1 MPRWR
6 RIASLAAE
14 IPILLFS
21 SSSLP
26 VFLRRPA
33 VVMAC
38 GALILTLAMGVRHT
52 GGLFLQPMTLDHGWS
67 RELFSFSIALQNL
80 LWGAFQ
86 PFAGAFADRHG
97 AGRTLVGGALL
108 YILGLVIMAHADSA
122 LGLNLGAG
130 LLIGMGLSG
139 TTFSVVL
146 GVIGRMAAPQKR
158 SLALGIA
165 SAGGSFGQ
173 FAVLP
178 VGQGLI
184 TAFGWQDAL
193 LWMAVGI
200 AFIIPL
206 AAAVTGTSERGGGV
220 EQSLRQALAEAMR
233 TPSFHF
239 LFWSFFVCGFQ
250 TAFVMLHLPAYVVD
264 MGLSAN
270 IGMSAVAMIGLFNIF
285 GSFLSGWLGGLYS
298 KKWLLAW
305 IYALRIVAILAL
317 MLFPLS
323 PLTLYVFAAVMG
335 LLWLGTVPLTS
346 GLVGC
351 IFGLRYVG
359 MLYGIV
365 FLGHQIGGF
374 LGAWLGGR
382 IFDLSGSYEMAW
394 WLSIAL
400 SVMAAAL
407 SLPVREAPLARLAAR

>member
-1 MPRWR
+1 MSFELP
-6 RIASLAAE
+6 SL
-14 IPILLFS
+14 
-21 SSSLP
+21 
-26 VFLRRPA
+26 LRRPG
-33 VVMAC
+33 VVLVC

-52 GGLFLQPMTLDHGWS
+52 GGLFLPPMTADQGWS

-80 LWGAFQ
+80 LWGLFQ

-108 YILGLVIMAHADSA
+108 YIVGLVVMAHADTA

-146 GVIGRMAAPQKR
+146 GVVGRMAAPAKR
-158 SLALGIA
+158 SMALGLA

-178 VGQGLI
+178 VGQALI
-184 TAFGWQDAL
+184 SSVGWQDAL
-193 LWMAVGI
+193 LWLALGI

-206 AAAVTGTSERGGGV
+206 AAAVTGTSERSSGFQ
-220 EQSLRQALAEAMR
+220 QSLGEALHEAMR
-233 TPSFHF
+233 TPSFHY

-250 TAFVMLHLPAYVVD
+250 TAFIMLHLPAFVVD
-264 MGLSAN
+264 GGLSAN
-270 IGMSAVAMIGLFNIF
+270 IGMTAVALIGLFNIF
-285 GSFLSGWLGGLYS
+285 GSFLSGWLGGCYS
-298 KKWLLAW
+298 KKGLLAG

-317 MLFPLS
+317 LMFPLS
-323 PLTLYVFAAVMG
+323 TLTLYVFAAVMG

-346 GLVGC
+346 GLVGQ

-382 IFDLSGSYEMAW
+382 IFDLSGSYLIAW

-400 SVMAAAL
+400 SVLAALL
-407 SLPVREAPLARLAAR
+407 SLPVREAPLLRPAAR

>member
-1 MPRWR
+1 MPQWPAIR
-6 RIASLAAE
+6 APE
-14 IPILLFS
+14 TEVPV
-21 SSSLP
+21 LP
-26 VFLRRPA
+26 SQSPSFLRRPA
-33 VVMAC
+33 VVMVC

-52 GGLFLQPMTLDHGWS
+52 GGLFLQPMTLDQGWS

-80 LWGAFQ
+80 LWGLFQ

-108 YILGLVIMAHADSA
+108 YIVGLVVMAHADTA
-122 LGLNLGAG
+122 LGLNVGAG

-146 GVIGRMAAPQKR
+146 GVIGRMAAPEKR
-158 SLALGIA
+158 SMALGLA

-184 TAFGWQDAL
+184 SMVGWQDAL
-193 LWMAVGI
+193 LWLALGI
-200 AFIIPL
+200 ALIIPL
-206 AAAVTGTSERGGGV
+206 AAAVTGTSDRSTGV
-220 EQSLRQALAEAMR
+220 QQSLREALGEAMR
-233 TPSFHF
+233 TPSFHY

-250 TAFVMLHLPAYVVD
+250 TAFIMLHLPAFVVD
-264 MGLSAN
+264 GGMSAN
-270 IGMSAVAMIGLFNIF
+270 IGMTAVAMIGLFNIF

-317 MLFPLS
+317 LLFPLS
-323 PLTLYVFAAVMG
+323 QLTLYVFAAVMG

-346 GLVGC
+346 GLVGH

-382 IFDLSGSYEMAW
+382 IFDLSGSYLMAW

-407 SLPVREAPLARLAAR
+407 SLPVREAPLLRAVAR

>member
-1 MPRWR
+1 M
-6 RIASLAAE
+6 
-14 IPILLFS
+14 
-21 SSSLP
+21 
-26 VFLRRPA
+26 V
-33 VVMAC
+33 C

-52 GGLFLQPMTLDHGWS
+52 GGLFLQPMTLDQGWS

-80 LWGAFQ
+80 LWGLFQ

-108 YILGLVIMAHADSA
+108 YIAGLVIMAHADTA
-122 LGLNLGAG
+122 LGLNVGAG
-130 LLIGMGLSG
+130 LLVGMGLSG

-146 GVIGRMAAPQKR
+146 GVIGRMAAPEKR
-158 SLALGIA
+158 SMALGLA

-184 TAFGWQDAL
+184 SMVGWQDAL
-193 LWMAVGI
+193 LWLALGI
-200 AFIIPL
+200 ALIIPL
-206 AAAVTGTSERGGGV
+206 AAAVTGTSDRSTGV
-220 EQSLRQALAEAMR
+220 QQSLREALGEAMR
-233 TPSFHF
+233 TPSFHY

-250 TAFVMLHLPAYVVD
+250 TAFIMLHLPAFVVD
-264 MGLSAN
+264 AGMSAN
-270 IGMSAVAMIGLFNIF
+270 IGMTAVAMIGLFNIF

-317 MLFPLS
+317 LLFPLS
-323 PLTLYVFAAVMG
+323 QLTLYVFAAVMG

-346 GLVGC
+346 GLVGH
-351 IFGLRYVG
+351 IFGLRYMG

-382 IFDLSGSYEMAW
+382 IFDLSGSYLMAW

-407 SLPVREAPLARLAAR
+407 SLPVREAPLLRAEAR

>member
-1 MPRWR
+1 MTPD
-6 RIASLAAE
+6 
-14 IPILLFS
+14 S
-21 SSSLP
+21 SS
-26 VFLRRPA
+26 FLRRPA
-33 VVMAC
+33 VVLVC

-52 GGLFLQPMTLDHGWS
+52 GGLFLQPMTLDQGWS

-80 LWGAFQ
+80 LWGLFQ

-108 YILGLVIMAHADSA
+108 YILGLVVMAHADTA
-122 LGLNLGAG
+122 LGLNVGAG
-130 LLIGMGLSG
+130 LLVGMGLSG

-146 GVIGRMAAPQKR
+146 GVVGRMAAPEKR
-158 SLALGIA
+158 SMALGLA

-184 TAFGWQDAL
+184 SMVGWQDAL
-193 LWMAVGI
+193 LWLALGI
-200 AFIIPL
+200 ALIIPL

-220 EQSLRQALAEAMR
+220 EQSLRQALGEAMR
-233 TPSFHF
+233 TPSFHY

-250 TAFVMLHLPAYVVD
+250 TAFIMLHLPAFVVD
-264 MGLSAN
+264 SGMSAN
-270 IGMSAVAMIGLFNIF
+270 IGMTAVALIGLFNIF
-285 GSFLSGWLGGLYS
+285 GSFLSGWLGGCYS
-298 KKWLLAW
+298 KKGLLAG

-317 MLFPLS
+317 LLFPLS
-323 PLTLYVFAAVMG
+323 QLTLYLFAAVMG

-346 GLVGC
+346 GLVGH
-351 IFGLRYVG
+351 IFGLRYMG

-382 IFDLSGSYEMAW
+382 IFDLSGSYLMAW

-407 SLPVREAPLARLAAR
+407 SLPVREAPLLRTAAR

>member
-1 MPRWR
+1 M
-6 RIASLAAE
+6 
-14 IPILLFS
+14 
-21 SSSLP
+21 
-26 VFLRRPA
+26 V
-33 VVMAC
+33 C

-52 GGLFLQPMTLDHGWS
+52 GGLFLQPMTLDQGWS

-80 LWGAFQ
+80 LWGLFQ

-108 YILGLVIMAHADSA
+108 YIVGLVIMAHADTA
-122 LGLNLGAG
+122 LGLNVGAG

-146 GVIGRMAAPQKR
+146 GVIGRMAAPEKR
-158 SLALGIA
+158 SMALGLA

-184 TAFGWQDAL
+184 SMVGWQDAL
-193 LWMAVGI
+193 LWLALGI
-200 AFIIPL
+200 ALIIPL
-206 AAAVTGTSERGGGV
+206 AAAVTGTSDRASGV
-220 EQSLRQALAEAMR
+220 QQSLREALAEAMR
-233 TPSFHF
+233 TPSFHY

-250 TAFVMLHLPAYVVD
+250 TAFIMLHLPAFVVD
-264 MGLSAN
+264 GGMSAN
-270 IGMSAVAMIGLFNIF
+270 IGMTAVALIGLFNIF
-285 GSFLSGWLGGLYS
+285 GSFLSGWLGGCYS

-317 MLFPLS
+317 LLFPLS
-323 PLTLYVFAAVMG
+323 QLTLYLFAAVMG

-346 GLVGC
+346 GLVGH
-351 IFGLRYVG
+351 IFGLRYMG

-382 IFDLSGSYEMAW
+382 IFDLSGSYLMAW
-394 WLSIAL
+394 WLAIAL

-407 SLPVREAPLARLAAR
+407 SLPVREAPLVRAEAR

>member
-1 MPRWR
+1 MP
-6 RIASLAAE
+6 SH
-14 IPILLFS
+14 
-21 SSSLP
+21 SLP
-26 VFLRRPA
+26 FLRRPA
-33 VVMAC
+33 VVMVC

-52 GGLFLQPMTLDHGWS
+52 GGLFLQPMTLDQGWS

-80 LWGAFQ
+80 LWGLFQ

-108 YILGLVIMAHADSA
+108 YIVGLVVMAHADTA
-122 LGLNLGAG
+122 LGLNVGAG
-130 LLIGMGLSG
+130 LLVGMGLSG

-146 GVIGRMAAPQKR
+146 GVIGRMAAPEKR
-158 SLALGIA
+158 SMALGLA

-184 TAFGWQDAL
+184 SMVGWQDAL
-193 LWMAVGI
+193 LWLALGI
-200 AFIIPL
+200 ALIIPL
-206 AAAVTGTSERGGGV
+206 AAAVTGTSDRSTGV
-220 EQSLRQALAEAMR
+220 QQSLREALGEAMR
-233 TPSFHF
+233 TPSFHY

-250 TAFVMLHLPAYVVD
+250 TAFIMLHLPAFVVD
-264 MGLSAN
+264 SGMSAN
-270 IGMSAVAMIGLFNIF
+270 IGMTAVAMIGLFNIF

-305 IYALRIVAILAL
+305 IYVLRIVAILAL
-317 MLFPLS
+317 LLFPLS
-323 PLTLYVFAAVMG
+323 QLTLYVFAAVMG

-346 GLVGC
+346 GLVGH

-382 IFDLSGSYEMAW
+382 IFDLSGSYLIAW

-407 SLPVREAPLARLAAR
+407 SLPVREAPLLRAEAR

>member
-1 MPRWR
+1 M
-6 RIASLAAE
+6 
-14 IPILLFS
+14 
-21 SSSLP
+21 
-26 VFLRRPA
+26 V
-33 VVMAC
+33 C

-52 GGLFLQPMTLDHGWS
+52 GGLFLQPMTLDQGWS

-80 LWGAFQ
+80 LWGLFQ

-108 YILGLVIMAHADSA
+108 YIAGLVIMAHADTA
-122 LGLNLGAG
+122 LGLNVGAG

-146 GVIGRMAAPQKR
+146 GVIGRMAAPEKR
-158 SLALGIA
+158 SMALGLA

-184 TAFGWQDAL
+184 SMVGWQDAL
-193 LWMAVGI
+193 LWLALGI
-200 AFIIPL
+200 ALIIPL
-206 AAAVTGTSERGGGV
+206 AAAVTGTSDRASGV
-220 EQSLRQALAEAMR
+220 QQSLREALAEAVR
-233 TPSFHF
+233 TPSFHY

-250 TAFVMLHLPAYVVD
+250 TAFIMLHLPAFVVD
-264 MGLSAN
+264 GGMSAN
-270 IGMSAVAMIGLFNIF
+270 IGMTAVALIGLFNIF

-317 MLFPLS
+317 LLFPLS
-323 PLTLYVFAAVMG
+323 QLTLYLFAAVMG

-346 GLVGC
+346 GLVGH

-382 IFDLSGSYEMAW
+382 IFDLSGSYLMAW

-407 SLPVREAPLARLAAR
+407 SLPVREAPLVRAEAR

>member
-1 MPRWR
+1 
-6 RIASLAAE
+6 
-14 IPILLFS
+14 
-21 SSSLP
+21 
-26 VFLRRPA
+26 
-33 VVMAC
+33 
-38 GALILTLAMGVRHT
+38 
-52 GGLFLQPMTLDHGWS
+52 
-67 RELFSFSIALQNL
+67 
-80 LWGAFQ
+80 
-86 PFAGAFADRHG
+86 
-97 AGRTLVGGALL
+97 
-108 YILGLVIMAHADSA
+108 
-122 LGLNLGAG
+122 
-130 LLIGMGLSG
+130 MGLSG

-146 GVIGRMAAPQKR
+146 GVIGRMAAPEKR

-270 IGMSAVAMIGLFNIF
+270 IGMTAVAMIGLFNIF

-346 GLVGC
+346 GLVGH
-351 IFGLRYVG
+351 IFGPALRRHAVRHRLPRPPDRRLPG
-359 MLYGIV
+359 GLAGRAHLRPQRLV
-365 FLGHQIGGF
+365 RDGVVAVDRALGDGG
-374 LGAWLGGR
+374 GAVAAGARGPARKAGR
-382 IFDLSGSYEMAW
+382 AMRRGL
-394 WLSIAL
+394 LRLAL
-400 SVMAAAL
+400 VVLAAL
-407 SLPVREAPLARLAAR
+407 VLGLLFAAYQQPALLLDFSNLILLCG

>member
-1 MPRWR
+1 MV
-6 RIASLAAE
+6 L
-14 IPILLFS
+14 
-21 SSSLP
+21 
-26 VFLRRPA
+26 V
-33 VVMAC
+33 C

-52 GGLFLQPMTLDHGWS
+52 GGLFLQPMTLDQGWS

-80 LWGAFQ
+80 LWGLFQ

-108 YILGLVIMAHADSA
+108 YILGLVVMAQADTA
-122 LGLNLGAG
+122 LGLNVGAG
-130 LLIGMGLSG
+130 LLVGMGLSG

-146 GVIGRMAAPQKR
+146 GVVGRMAAPEKR
-158 SLALGIA
+158 SMALGLA

-184 TAFGWQDAL
+184 SMVGWQDAL
-193 LWMAVGI
+193 LWLALGI
-200 AFIIPL
+200 ALIIPL

-220 EQSLRQALAEAMR
+220 EQSLRQALGEAMR
-233 TPSFHF
+233 TPSFHY

-250 TAFVMLHLPAYVVD
+250 TAFIMLHLPAFVVD
-264 MGLSAN
+264 SGMSAN
-270 IGMSAVAMIGLFNIF
+270 IGMTAVALIGLFNIF
-285 GSFLSGWLGGLYS
+285 GSFLSGWLGGCYS
-298 KKWLLAW
+298 KKGLLAG

-317 MLFPLS
+317 LLFPLS
-323 PLTLYVFAAVMG
+323 QLTLYLFAAVMG

-346 GLVGC
+346 GLVGH
-351 IFGLRYVG
+351 IFGLRYMG

-382 IFDLSGSYEMAW
+382 IFDLSGSYLMAW

-407 SLPVREAPLARLAAR
+407 SLPVREAPLLRTAAR

>member
-1 MPRWR
+1 MV
-6 RIASLAAE
+6 L
-14 IPILLFS
+14 
-21 SSSLP
+21 
-26 VFLRRPA
+26 V
-33 VVMAC
+33 C

-52 GGLFLQPMTLDHGWS
+52 GGLFLQPMTLDQGWS

-80 LWGAFQ
+80 LWGLFQ

-97 AGRTLVGGALL
+97 AGRTLVGGALR
-108 YILGLVIMAHADSA
+108 YILGLVVMAQADTA
-122 LGLNLGAG
+122 LGLNVGAG
-130 LLIGMGLSG
+130 LLVGVGLSG

-146 GVIGRMAAPQKR
+146 GVVGRMAAPEKR
-158 SLALGIA
+158 SMALGLA

-184 TAFGWQDAL
+184 SMVGWQDAL
-193 LWMAVGI
+193 LWLALGI
-200 AFIIPL
+200 ALIIPL

-220 EQSLRQALAEAMR
+220 EQSLRQALGEAMR
-233 TPSFHF
+233 TPSFHY

-250 TAFVMLHLPAYVVD
+250 TAFIMLHLPAFVVD
-264 MGLSAN
+264 SGMSAN
-270 IGMSAVAMIGLFNIF
+270 IGMTAVALIGLFNIF
-285 GSFLSGWLGGLYS
+285 GSFLSGWLGGCYS
-298 KKWLLAW
+298 KKGLLAG

-317 MLFPLS
+317 LLFPLS
-323 PLTLYVFAAVMG
+323 QLTLYLFAAVMG

-346 GLVGC
+346 GLVGH
-351 IFGLRYVG
+351 IFGLRYMG

-382 IFDLSGSYEMAW
+382 IFDLSGSYLMAW

-407 SLPVREAPLARLAAR
+407 SLPVREAPLLRTAAR

>member
-1 MPRWR
+1 M
-6 RIASLAAE
+6 
-14 IPILLFS
+14 
-21 SSSLP
+21 
-26 VFLRRPA
+26 V
-33 VVMAC
+33 C
-38 GALILTLAMGVRHT
+38 GALILTLSMGVRHT
-52 GGLFLQPMTLDHGWS
+52 GGLFLQPMTLDQGWS

-80 LWGAFQ
+80 LWGLFQ

-108 YILGLVIMAHADSA
+108 YIVGLVIMAHADSA
-122 LGLNLGAG
+122 LGLNVGAG
-130 LLIGMGLSG
+130 LLVGMGLAG

-146 GVIGRMAAPQKR
+146 GVIGRMATPEKR
-158 SLALGIA
+158 SMALGLA

-184 TAFGWQDAL
+184 SMVGWQDAL
-193 LWMAVGI
+193 LWLALGI
-200 AFIIPL
+200 ALIVPL

-233 TPSFHF
+233 TPSFHY

-250 TAFVMLHLPAYVVD
+250 TAFIMLHLPAFVVD
-264 MGLSAN
+264 SGMSAN
-270 IGMSAVAMIGLFNIF
+270 IGMTAVALIGLFNIF
-285 GSFLSGWLGGLYS
+285 GSFLSGWLGGCYS
-298 KKWLLAW
+298 KKGLLAG

-317 MLFPLS
+317 LLFPLS
-323 PLTLYVFAAVMG
+323 QLTLYLFAAVMG

-346 GLVGC
+346 GLVGH
-351 IFGLRYVG
+351 IFGLRYMG

-382 IFDLSGSYEMAW
+382 IFDLSGSYLMAW

-407 SLPVREAPLARLAAR
+407 SLPVREAPLLRAQAR

>member
-1 MPRWR
+1 
-6 RIASLAAE
+6 
-14 IPILLFS
+14 
-21 SSSLP
+21 
-26 VFLRRPA
+26 
-33 VVMAC
+33 MAC

-52 GGLFLQPMTLDHGWS
+52 GGLFLQPMTLDQGWS

-80 LWGAFQ
+80 LWGLFQ

-108 YILGLVIMAHADSA
+108 YILGLVIMAHADTA

-146 GVIGRMAAPQKR
+146 GVIGRMAAPEKR
-158 SLALGIA
+158 SMALGLA

-184 TAFGWQDAL
+184 SLVGWQDAL
-193 LWMAVGI
+193 LWLALGI
-200 AFIIPL
+200 ALIIPL

-220 EQSLRQALAEAMR
+220 EQSLRQALGEAMR
-233 TPSFHF
+233 TPSFHY

-250 TAFVMLHLPAYVVD
+250 TAFIMLHLPAFVVD
-264 MGLSAN
+264 SGMSAN
-270 IGMSAVAMIGLFNIF
+270 IGMTAVALIGLFNIF
-285 GSFLSGWLGGLYS
+285 GSFLSGWLGGCYS
-298 KKWLLAW
+298 KKGLLAG
-305 IYALRIVAILAL
+305 IYALRVVAILAL
-317 MLFPLS
+317 LLFPLS
-323 PLTLYVFAAVMG
+323 QLTLYVFAAVMG

-346 GLVGC
+346 GLVGH
-351 IFGLRYVG
+351 IFGLRYMG

-382 IFDLSGSYEMAW
+382 IFDLSGSYLMAW
-394 WLSIAL
+394 WLAIGL

-407 SLPVREAPLARLAAR
+407 SLPVREAPLLRAQAR

>member
-1 MPRWR
+1 M
-6 RIASLAAE
+6 
-14 IPILLFS
+14 
-21 SSSLP
+21 
-26 VFLRRPA
+26 V
-33 VVMAC
+33 C

-52 GGLFLQPMTLDHGWS
+52 GGLFLQPMTVDQGWS

-80 LWGAFQ
+80 LWGLFQ

-108 YILGLVIMAHADSA
+108 YIVGLVVMAHADTA
-122 LGLNLGAG
+122 LGLNVGAG

-146 GVIGRMAAPQKR
+146 GVIGRMAAPEKR
-158 SLALGIA
+158 SMALGLA

-184 TAFGWQDAL
+184 SMVGWQDAL
-193 LWMAVGI
+193 LWLALGI
-200 AFIIPL
+200 ALIIPL
-206 AAAVTGTSERGGGV
+206 AAAVTGTSDRSTGV
-220 EQSLRQALAEAMR
+220 QQSLREALGEAMR
-233 TPSFHF
+233 TPSFHY

-250 TAFVMLHLPAYVVD
+250 TAFIMLHLPAFVVD
-264 MGLSAN
+264 SGMSAN
-270 IGMSAVAMIGLFNIF
+270 IGMTAVAMIGLFNIF

-305 IYALRIVAILAL
+305 IYVLRIVAILAL
-317 MLFPLS
+317 LLFPLS
-323 PLTLYVFAAVMG
+323 QLTLYVFAAVMG

-346 GLVGC
+346 GLVGH

-382 IFDLSGSYEMAW
+382 IFDVSGSYLMAW

-407 SLPVREAPLARLAAR
+407 SLPVREAPLLRAEAR

>member
-1 MPRWR
+1 MSFETP
-6 RIASLAAE
+6 S
-14 IPILLFS
+14 
-21 SSSLP
+21 
-26 VFLRRPA
+26 FLRRPG
-33 VVMAC
+33 VVLVC

-52 GGLFLQPMTLDHGWS
+52 GGLFLPPMTADQGWS

-80 LWGAFQ
+80 LWGLFQ

-108 YILGLVIMAHADSA
+108 YIVGLVVMAHADTA

-146 GVIGRMAAPQKR
+146 GVVGRMAAPANR
-158 SLALGIA
+158 SMALGLA

-178 VGQGLI
+178 VGQALI
-184 TAFGWQDAL
+184 SSVGWQDAL
-193 LWMAVGI
+193 LWLAVGI

-206 AAAVTGTSERGGGV
+206 AAAVTGTSERSSGFQ
-220 EQSLRQALAEAMR
+220 QSLGEALHEAMR
-233 TPSFHF
+233 TPSFHY

-250 TAFVMLHLPAYVVD
+250 TAFIMLHLPAFVVD
-264 MGLSAN
+264 GGLSAN
-270 IGMSAVAMIGLFNIF
+270 IGMTAVALIGLFNIF
-285 GSFLSGWLGGLYS
+285 GSFLSGWLGGCYS
-298 KKWLLAW
+298 KKGLLAG

-317 MLFPLS
+317 LMFPLS
-323 PLTLYVFAAVMG
+323 TLTLYVFAAVMG

-346 GLVGC
+346 GLVGQ

-382 IFDLSGSYEMAW
+382 IFDLSGSYLIAW

-400 SVMAAAL
+400 SVLAALL
-407 SLPVREAPLARLAAR
+407 SLPVREAPLLRPAAR

>member
-1 MPRWR
+1 MSFETP
-6 RIASLAAE
+6 S
-14 IPILLFS
+14 
-21 SSSLP
+21 
-26 VFLRRPA
+26 FLRRPG
-33 VVMAC
+33 VVLVC

-52 GGLFLQPMTLDHGWS
+52 GGLFLPPMTADQGWS

-80 LWGAFQ
+80 LWGLFQ

-108 YILGLVIMAHADSA
+108 YIVGLVVMAHADTA

-146 GVIGRMAAPQKR
+146 GVVGRMAAPANR
-158 SLALGIA
+158 SMALGLA

-178 VGQGLI
+178 VGQALI
-184 TAFGWQDAL
+184 SSVGWQDAL
-193 LWMAVGI
+193 LWLAVGI

-206 AAAVTGTSERGGGV
+206 AAAVTGTSERSSGFQ
-220 EQSLRQALAEAMR
+220 QSLGEALHEAMR
-233 TPSFHF
+233 TPSFHY

-250 TAFVMLHLPAYVVD
+250 TAFIMLHLPAFVVD
-264 MGLSAN
+264 GGLSAN
-270 IGMSAVAMIGLFNIF
+270 IGMTAVALIGLFNIF
-285 GSFLSGWLGGLYS
+285 GSFLSGWLGGCYS
-298 KKWLLAW
+298 KKGLLAG

-317 MLFPLS
+317 LMFPLS
-323 PLTLYVFAAVMG
+323 TLTLYVFAAVMG

-346 GLVGC
+346 GLVGQ

-382 IFDLSGSYEMAW
+382 IFDLSGSYLIAW

-407 SLPVREAPLARLAAR
+407 SLPVREAPLLRPAAR

>member
-1 MPRWR
+1 M
-6 RIASLAAE
+6 
-14 IPILLFS
+14 
-21 SSSLP
+21 
-26 VFLRRPA
+26 V
-33 VVMAC
+33 C

-52 GGLFLQPMTLDHGWS
+52 GGLFLQPMTLDQGWS

-80 LWGAFQ
+80 LWGLFQ

-108 YILGLVIMAHADSA
+108 YIVGLVVMAHADTA
-122 LGLNLGAG
+122 LGLNVGAG
-130 LLIGMGLSG
+130 LLVGMGLSG

-146 GVIGRMAAPQKR
+146 GVIGRMAAPEKR
-158 SLALGIA
+158 SMALGLA

-184 TAFGWQDAL
+184 SMVGWQDAL
-193 LWMAVGI
+193 LWLALGI
-200 AFIIPL
+200 ALIIPL
-206 AAAVTGTSERGGGV
+206 AAAVTGTSDRSTGV
-220 EQSLRQALAEAMR
+220 QQSLREALGEAMR
-233 TPSFHF
+233 TPSFHY

-250 TAFVMLHLPAYVVD
+250 TAFIMLHLPAFVVD
-264 MGLSAN
+264 SGMSAN
-270 IGMSAVAMIGLFNIF
+270 IGMTAVAMIGLFNIF

-317 MLFPLS
+317 LLFPLS
-323 PLTLYVFAAVMG
+323 QLTLYVFAAVMG

-346 GLVGC
+346 GLVGH
-351 IFGLRYVG
+351 IFGLRYMG

-382 IFDLSGSYEMAW
+382 IFDLSGSYLMAW

-407 SLPVREAPLARLAAR
+407 SLPVREAPLLRAEAR

>member
-1 MPRWR
+1 M
-6 RIASLAAE
+6 
-14 IPILLFS
+14 
-21 SSSLP
+21 
-26 VFLRRPA
+26 V
-33 VVMAC
+33 C
-38 GALILTLAMGVRHT
+38 GALILTLSMGVRHT
-52 GGLFLQPMTLDHGWS
+52 GGLFLQPMTLDQGWS

-80 LWGAFQ
+80 LWGLFQ

-108 YILGLVIMAHADSA
+108 YIVGLVIMAHADSA
-122 LGLNLGAG
+122 LGLNVGAG
-130 LLIGMGLSG
+130 LLVGMGLAG

-146 GVIGRMAAPQKR
+146 GVIGRMATPEKR
-158 SLALGIA
+158 SMALGLA

-184 TAFGWQDAL
+184 SMVGWQDAL
-193 LWMAVGI
+193 LWLALGI
-200 AFIIPL
+200 ALIVPL

-233 TPSFHF
+233 TPSFHY

-250 TAFVMLHLPAYVVD
+250 TAFIMLHLPAFVVNSG
-264 MGLSAN
+264 MSAN
-270 IGMSAVAMIGLFNIF
+270 IGMTAVALIGLFNIF
-285 GSFLSGWLGGLYS
+285 GSFLSGWLGGCYS
-298 KKWLLAW
+298 KKGLLAG

-317 MLFPLS
+317 LLFPLS
-323 PLTLYVFAAVMG
+323 QLTLYLFAAVMG

-346 GLVGC
+346 GLVGH
-351 IFGLRYVG
+351 IFGLRYMG

-382 IFDLSGSYEMAW
+382 IFDVSGSYLIAW
-394 WLSIAL
+394 WLAIGL

-407 SLPVREAPLARLAAR
+407 SLPVREAPLLRAQAR

>member
-1 MPRWR
+1 M
-6 RIASLAAE
+6 
-14 IPILLFS
+14 
-21 SSSLP
+21 
-26 VFLRRPA
+26 V
-33 VVMAC
+33 C

-52 GGLFLQPMTLDHGWS
+52 GGLFLQPMTLDQGWS

-80 LWGAFQ
+80 LWGLFQ

-108 YILGLVIMAHADSA
+108 YIAGLVIMAHADTA
-122 LGLNLGAG
+122 LGLNVGAG
-130 LLIGMGLSG
+130 LLVGMGLSG

-146 GVIGRMAAPQKR
+146 GVIGRMAAPEKR
-158 SLALGIA
+158 SMALGLA

-184 TAFGWQDAL
+184 SMVGWQDAL
-193 LWMAVGI
+193 LWLAVGI
-200 AFIIPL
+200 ALIIPL
-206 AAAVTGTSERGGGV
+206 AAAVTGTSDRSTGV
-220 EQSLRQALAEAMR
+220 QQSLREALGEAMR
-233 TPSFHF
+233 TPSFHY

-250 TAFVMLHLPAYVVD
+250 TAFIMLHLPAFVVD
-264 MGLSAN
+264 SGMSAN
-270 IGMSAVAMIGLFNIF
+270 IGMTAVAMIGLFNIF

-305 IYALRIVAILAL
+305 IYVLRIVAILAL
-317 MLFPLS
+317 LLFPLS
-323 PLTLYVFAAVMG
+323 QLTLYVFAAVMG

-346 GLVGC
+346 GLVGH
-351 IFGLRYVG
+351 IFGLRYMG

-382 IFDLSGSYEMAW
+382 IFDLSGSYLMAW

-407 SLPVREAPLARLAAR
+407 SLPVREAPLLRAEAR

>member
-1 MPRWR
+1 M
-6 RIASLAAE
+6 
-14 IPILLFS
+14 
-21 SSSLP
+21 
-26 VFLRRPA
+26 V
-33 VVMAC
+33 C

-52 GGLFLQPMTLDHGWS
+52 GGLFLQPMTLDQGWS

-80 LWGAFQ
+80 LWGLFQ

-108 YILGLVIMAHADSA
+108 YIAGLVIMAHADTA
-122 LGLNLGAG
+122 LGLNVGAG
-130 LLIGMGLSG
+130 LLVGMGLSG

-146 GVIGRMAAPQKR
+146 GVIGRMAAPEKR
-158 SLALGIA
+158 SMALGLA

-184 TAFGWQDAL
+184 SMVGWQDAL
-193 LWMAVGI
+193 LWLALGI
-200 AFIIPL
+200 ALIIPL
-206 AAAVTGTSERGGGV
+206 AAAVTGTSDRSTGV
-220 EQSLRQALAEAMR
+220 QQSLREALGEAMR
-233 TPSFHF
+233 TPSFHY

-250 TAFVMLHLPAYVVD
+250 TAFIMLHLPAFVVD
-264 MGLSAN
+264 SGMSAN
-270 IGMSAVAMIGLFNIF
+270 IGMTAVAMIGLFNIF

-317 MLFPLS
+317 LLFPLS
-323 PLTLYVFAAVMG
+323 QLTLYVFAAVMG

-346 GLVGC
+346 GLVGH
-351 IFGLRYVG
+351 IFGLRYMG

-382 IFDLSGSYEMAW
+382 IFDLSGSYLMAW

-407 SLPVREAPLARLAAR
+407 SLPVREAPLLRAEAR

>member
-1 MPRWR
+1 LTPD
-6 RIASLAAE
+6 
-14 IPILLFS
+14 S
-21 SSSLP
+21 SS
-26 VFLRRPA
+26 FLRRPA
-33 VVMAC
+33 VVLVC

-52 GGLFLQPMTLDHGWS
+52 GGLFLQPMTLDQGWS

-80 LWGAFQ
+80 LWGLFQ

-108 YILGLVIMAHADSA
+108 YILGLVVMAQADTA
-122 LGLNLGAG
+122 LGLNVGAG
-130 LLIGMGLSG
+130 LLVGVGLSG

-146 GVIGRMAAPQKR
+146 GVVGRMAAPEKR
-158 SLALGIA
+158 SMALGLA

-184 TAFGWQDAL
+184 SMVGWQDAL
-193 LWMAVGI
+193 LWLALGI
-200 AFIIPL
+200 ALIIPL

-220 EQSLRQALAEAMR
+220 EQSLRQALGEAMR
-233 TPSFHF
+233 TPSFHY

-250 TAFVMLHLPAYVVD
+250 TAFIMLHLPAFVVD
-264 MGLSAN
+264 SGMSAN
-270 IGMSAVAMIGLFNIF
+270 IGMTAVALIGLFNIF
-285 GSFLSGWLGGLYS
+285 GSFLSGWLGGCYS
-298 KKWLLAW
+298 KKGLLAG

-317 MLFPLS
+317 LLFPLS
-323 PLTLYVFAAVMG
+323 QLTLYLFAAVMG

-346 GLVGC
+346 GLVGH
-351 IFGLRYVG
+351 IFGLRYMG

-382 IFDLSGSYEMAW
+382 IFDLSGSYLMAW

-407 SLPVREAPLARLAAR
+407 SLPVREAPLLRTAAR

>member
-1 MPRWR
+1 M
-6 RIASLAAE
+6 
-14 IPILLFS
+14 
-21 SSSLP
+21 
-26 VFLRRPA
+26 V
-33 VVMAC
+33 C

-52 GGLFLQPMTLDHGWS
+52 GGLFLQPMTVDQGWS

-80 LWGAFQ
+80 LWGLFQ

-108 YILGLVIMAHADSA
+108 YIAGLVIMAHADTA
-122 LGLNLGAG
+122 LGLNVGAG

-146 GVIGRMAAPQKR
+146 GVIGRMAAPEKR
-158 SLALGIA
+158 SMALGLA

-184 TAFGWQDAL
+184 SMVGWQDAL
-193 LWMAVGI
+193 LWLALGI
-200 AFIIPL
+200 ALIIPL
-206 AAAVTGTSERGGGV
+206 AAAVTGTSDRTAGV
-220 EQSLRQALAEAMR
+220 NQSLREALTEAMR
-233 TPSFHF
+233 TPSFHY

-250 TAFVMLHLPAYVVD
+250 TAFIMLHLPAFVVD
-264 MGLSAN
+264 GGLSAN
-270 IGMSAVAMIGLFNIF
+270 IGMTAVAMIGLFNIF

-317 MLFPLS
+317 LLFPLS
-323 PLTLYVFAAVMG
+323 QLTLYVFAAVMG

-346 GLVGC
+346 GLVGH

-382 IFDLSGSYEMAW
+382 IFDISGSYLMAW

-407 SLPVREAPLARLAAR
+407 SLPVREAPLLRVQAR

>member
-1 MPRWR
+1 
-6 RIASLAAE
+6 
-14 IPILLFS
+14 
-21 SSSLP
+21 
-26 VFLRRPA
+26 
-33 VVMAC
+33 MAC

-52 GGLFLQPMTLDHGWS
+52 GGLFLQPMTLDQGWS

-80 LWGAFQ
+80 LWGLFQ

-108 YILGLVIMAHADSA
+108 YIVGLVVMAHADTA
-122 LGLNLGAG
+122 LGLNVGAG

-146 GVIGRMAAPQKR
+146 GVIGRMAAPEKR
-158 SLALGIA
+158 SMALGLA

-184 TAFGWQDAL
+184 SMVGWQDAL
-193 LWMAVGI
+193 LWLALGI
-200 AFIIPL
+200 ALIIPL
-206 AAAVTGTSERGGGV
+206 AAAVTGTSDRSTGV
-220 EQSLRQALAEAMR
+220 QQSLREALGEAMR
-233 TPSFHF
+233 TPSFHY

-250 TAFVMLHLPAYVVD
+250 TAFIMLHLPAFVVD
-264 MGLSAN
+264 SGMSAN
-270 IGMSAVAMIGLFNIF
+270 IGMTAVALIGLFNIF
-285 GSFLSGWLGGLYS
+285 GSFLSGWLGGCYS

-317 MLFPLS
+317 LLFPLS
-323 PLTLYVFAAVMG
+323 QLTLYVFAAVMG

-346 GLVGC
+346 GLVGH
-351 IFGLRYVG
+351 IFGLRYMG

-382 IFDLSGSYEMAW
+382 IFDLSGSYLMAW

-407 SLPVREAPLARLAAR
+407 SLPVREAPLLRAEAR